1 MTQRGKH
8 RLPDPGQHRA
18 PGGRRSYR
26 LTVAG
31 TAAVVGLVLAGT
43 GVADA
48 ATTATVGTGG
58 GPLKVRSAAA
68 LTAPVVAPVL
78 IVIWSGAFWANEAGV
93 RRAVHWTS
101 DVLLALALGGLCV
114 LIAVPILARRRPR
127 LWLTV
132 FAAVVNLVFLAAAYF
147 VGSMA
152 ISSVWM

>member
-1 MTQRGKH
+1 MNGI
-8 RLPDPGQHRA
+8 
-18 PGGRRSYR
+18 
-26 LTVAG
+26 LTVWVITWRTVWPVMLIALLLPVVV
-31 TAAVVGLVLAGT
+31 AVVRR
-43 GVADA
+43 
-48 ATTATVGTGG
+48 TAQF
-58 GPLKVRSAAA
+58 PPAWA

-101 DVLLALALGGLCV
+101 DVLLALALGGLCI
-114 LIAVPILARRRPR
+114 LIVVPILARRRPR

-152 ISSVWM
+152 ISNVWM

>member
-1 MTQRGKH
+1 MNGILMVWVITWRTVWPVILIALL
-8 RLPDPGQHRA
+8 LP
-18 PGGRRSYR
+18 
-26 LTVAG
+26 VVV
-31 TAAVVGLVLAGT
+31 AVVRRPAQFPP
-43 GVADA
+43 AW
-48 ATTATVGTGG
+48 
-58 GPLKVRSAAA
+58 A

-101 DVLLALALGGLCV
+101 DVLLALGLGGLCI
-114 LIAVPILARRRPR
+114 LIVVPILARRRPR

-152 ISSVWM
+152 ISNVWM